1 MVMDLVINY
10 SASKNADPVK
20 VSVASLGCTFAF
32 VWSTDSL
39 AAKLDGAS
47 LRRTSRSPITTP
59 PRLHAR
65 DHQSLPH
72 VGEVPWVHT
81 ACSACGCRLTAINT
95 TNTTALPK
103 SSDYG
108 EVTTIES
115 PSPRLFHSSTTSVC
129 RSRHCRAAAS
139 FNARHQIH
147 QTSATFARLRR
158 AVSDHTPQEVG
169 HRQPQCKSSTQRQGF
184 ETGNSIPGESM

>member
-1 MVMDLVINY
+1 MWSYTTVRARI
-10 SASKNADPVK
+10 AGPVK
-20 VSVASLGCTFAF
+20 VPVASLGCTFAF
-32 VWSTDSL
+32 VWSADSL
-39 AAKLDGAS
+39 AAKLNGAS
-47 LRRTSRSPITTP
+47 LRRTLRSPTTTP

-72 VGEVPWVHT
+72 VGEVLWRVWVHT

-95 TNTTALPK
+95 TNTTALPT

-115 PSPRLFHSSTTSVC
+115 PSLRLSHSSTTSVC
-129 RSRHCRAAAS
+129 RSRHRRAASS
-139 FNARHQIH
+139 FNARHQNH

-169 HRQPQCKSSTQRQGF
+169 HRQPQCKSSTQREGF